1 MISGFDVDYSGS
13 VASGD
18 RGKVNSI
25 GLAVSAGSGRKTVRG
40 GYDNGGRLPG
50 RSQPGGYDDRIPAAV
65 KPQDC
70 SSMAQPD
77 ARAGLSGR

>member
-25 GLAVSAGSGRKTVRG
+25 GLAVSARSGRKTVRG
-40 GYDNGGRLPG
+40 GYDNGGGFLGDRSRADTMIAFRLP
-50 RSQPGGYDDRIPAAV
+50 
-65 KPQDC
+65 
-70 SSMAQPD
+70 
-77 ARAGLSGR
+77 